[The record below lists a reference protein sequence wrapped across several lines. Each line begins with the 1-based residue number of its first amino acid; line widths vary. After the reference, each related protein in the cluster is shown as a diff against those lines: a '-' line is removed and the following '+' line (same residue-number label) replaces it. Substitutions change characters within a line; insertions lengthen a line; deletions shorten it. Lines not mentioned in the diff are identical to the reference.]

1 MAGTGYV
8 EIDGGGTYFSGSNRK
23 VDPYIELTIMDAKS
37 PAFEE
42 CRKLLVQESMAERAV
57 RVSGPGL
64 FTSRQGTPDRKLG
77 IVRLDALT
85 KCELVG
91 RY

>member
-1 MAGTGYV
+1 
-8 EIDGGGTYFSGSNRK
+8 
-23 VDPYIELTIMDAKS
+23 MDAKGS
-37 PAFEE
+37 AFEE
-42 CRKLLVQESMAERAV
+42 CRKLLVQESMTERAV

-64 FTSRQGTPDRKLG
+64 FTSRPGTPDRKLG